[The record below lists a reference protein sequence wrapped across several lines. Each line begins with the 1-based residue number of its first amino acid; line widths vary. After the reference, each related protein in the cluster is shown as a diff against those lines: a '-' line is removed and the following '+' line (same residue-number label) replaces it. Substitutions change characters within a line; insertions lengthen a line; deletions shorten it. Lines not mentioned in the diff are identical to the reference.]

1 MDFMKTLLIYMT
13 TVFAVTVQSTAAPS
27 VTPEPVVTPTAVVES
42 AEDSSPTMRII
53 SGKTP
58 EPEITPAPVPEI
70 TPNTAYH
77 NIGMNARGS
86 DVRKLQE
93 RLIELGYMPEGSAD
107 GAYGRQTY
115 NAVKKFQYYN
125 GLTQDGIAGRRTQT
139 YLYEN
144 PDAAP

>member
-77 NIGMNARGS
+77 NIGMNARRS

-93 RLIELGYMPEGSAD
+93 RLVEL
-107 GAYGRQTY
+107 
-115 NAVKKFQYYN
+115 
-125 GLTQDGIAGRRTQT
+125 
-139 YLYEN
+139 
-144 PDAAP
+144 